1 MVEAKRQEGPAA
13 SATDAQGILDQILE
27 ATRRSTSDP
36 SSDGWRYGLEPA
48 NNRELE
54 QFAKWVVESGF
65 RKDLKAPGAAAILIA
80 AGRTHG
86 LGVFAALECFD
97 VVYGRPFLRGK
108 AARAFLLRSPL
119 VEHFEIAEDPDE
131 QEQPTRAVLTV
142 KRRGWGA
149 PKNVIYT
156 MAEAERLGLLTR
168 EKRDENG
175 QKTGSTAQTGWHTQP
190 GVMLIERATTKCI
203 RRHFPDILM
212 GLGLEDEIE
221 EPKETPPAAPE
232 HPKGA
237 TLKEVVAA
245 AAPKARTKAPAPAG
259 KAQGQPQ
266 AAAEKAAEAQPA
278 ENRFEPLQAR
288 LQAAWDV
295 VKSQL
300 GEEKG
305 KEVWIA
311 GLPEEQRAVVTKKGV
326 TLEEYSGL
334 VELAELLSR
343 RVALAVEVNAARAA
357 LQAEGGP
364 QTVPVSV
371 PGAWSVEDLE
381 RMLAGDQKQ
390 LEALRANKG

>member
-13 SATDAQGILDQILE
+13 STTDAQGILDQILE

-108 AARAFLLRSPL
+108 AARAFLLRSSL
-119 VEHFEIAEDPDE
+119 VEHFEILEDPDD
-131 QEQPTRAVLTV
+131 QEKPERAVLLV
-142 KRRGWGA
+142 KRKNWA
-149 PKNVIYT
+149 EPKRVT
-156 MAEAERLGLLTR
+156 FTLDEAKRLGLLDR
-168 EKRDENG
+168 KKDD
-175 QKTGSTAQTGWHTQP
+175 GSTAQTGWHTQP

-203 RRHFPDILM
+203 RRHFPDILL
-212 GLGLEDEIE
+212 GLGLEDELD

-232 HPKGA
+232 PPKGA
-237 TLKEVVAA
+237 TLKEVVTA
-245 AAPKARTKAPAPAG
+245 AAPKARTKAPAPASTA
-259 KAQGQPQ
+259 KAPGQPQ
-266 AAAEKAAEAQPA
+266 AAPEKPAEAPPA
-278 ENRFEPLQAR
+278 ENRFEPLQVR
-288 LQAAWDV
+288 LQSAWDV

-381 RMLAGDQKQ
+381 RMLSGDQKQ